1 MKEPGGGGR
10 FHRVMHSGLLI
21 LLWIGAALSAFA
33 GPRDLP
39 GWKLVWS
46 DEFTGRSIDS
56 SKWKA
61 CERGGSDWNDTMS
74 ADPKCFALKNGV
86 LELRGFAN
94 PDRKKDAVEYLTGGI
109 TSQGKFDFTYGKV
122 VIRARFKSATG
133 AWPAL
138 WMLGAKGGWPHN
150 GEIDLMEHLNYD
162 DKVYQTVHSHWANE
176 VDKAKTI
183 PKGTTAPIKRD
194 DFNEYGV
201 EWDADKLV
209 FTVNGAPT
217 LTYPRVPEKGAEQW
231 PFNQP
236 FYFILS
242 MQIGGQWVGKADPK
256 DYPAW
261 MAVDWVRVYQREAA
275 AKGT

>member
-39 GWKLVWS
+39 GWKLVWN

-133 AWPAL
+133 AWPDRGCSAR
-138 WMLGAKGGWPHN
+138 
-150 GEIDLMEHLNYD
+150 
-162 DKVYQTVHSHWANE
+162 KVV
-176 VDKAKTI
+176 
-183 PKGTTAPIKRD
+183 GRTTARS
-194 DFNEYGV
+194 
-201 EWDADKLV
+201 
-209 FTVNGAPT
+209 T
-217 LTYPRVPEKGAEQW
+217 
-231 PFNQP
+231 
-236 FYFILS
+236 
-242 MQIGGQWVGKADPK
+242 
-256 DYPAW
+256 
-261 MAVDWVRVYQREAA
+261 
-275 AKGT
+275 

>member
-1 MKEPGGGGR
+1 MMLSWVIAMP
-10 FHRVMHSGLLI
+10 F
-21 LLWIGAALSAFA
+21 AAA
-33 GPRDLP
+33 GPVDLP
-39 GWKLVWS
+39 GWRLVWN

-56 SKWKA
+56 AKWKA
-61 CERGGSDWNDTMS
+61 CERGRSDWNDTMS
-74 ADPKCFALKNGV
+74 PDPKCFALKNGV

-94 PDRKKDAVEYLTGGI
+94 PDRKKDPVEYLTGGL

-138 WMLGAKGGWPHN
+138 WMLGAKGRWPHN
-150 GEIDLMEHLNYD
+150 GEIDLMEHLNHD

-176 VDKAKTI
+176 VDVKKTV
-183 PKGTTAPIKRD
+183 PKGATAKIRRD
-194 DFNEYGV
+194 EFNEYGV

-217 LTYPRVPEKGAEQW
+217 FTYPRVPEKGPEQW
-231 PFNQP
+231 PFNEP

-242 MQIGGQWVGKADPK
+242 MQIGGKWVGKVDPG

-261 MAVDWVRVYQREAA
+261 MAVDWVRVYQR
-275 AKGT
+275 